1 MSGNDSGAYELKHNG
16 KIHRVPDFAEL
27 KKWVFQGRVS
37 EKDSYRTAGASQW
50 ISVLKEPEFASVFNP
65 EQQWT
70 VSMQGGIFKTY
81 DFDIVI
87 RWAEEGRITDDAI
100 VEGPRTP
107 PGGVKA
113 TALPALASNLRKPGG
128 TKKVFPTLRFDGN
141 DYPASDTETIGKWI
155 VESRVPVDA
164 LISFDGTNWEPVSAC
179 GLFDLEDWPR
189 AAHGKIE
196 ESSLPEMP
204 EVTEPEPEID
214 TDLHASSESEEKV
227 ITEEDD
233 DEEEET
239 IVNGDNSK
247 EPENQEEF
255 ATFTVISGNSEMTIE
270 SLTKVRALLKKKLI
284 FSYDEI
290 KHHSI
295 DEEYISVGEYL
306 DSVKTVHHGKWFWML
321 IALGVIAIVTGL
333 ELFDVIT
340 IPGVDLKT
348 WF

>member
-1 MSGNDSGAYELKHNG
+1 MSGNDNGAYELKHNG

-50 ISVLKEPEFASVFNP
+50 ISILKEPEFAPVFNP

-70 VSMQGGIFKTY
+70 VSMQGGIFKTF
-81 DFDIVI
+81 DFDIVV

-128 TKKVFPTLRFDGN
+128 AKKVFPTLRFDGN
-141 DYPASDTETIGKWI
+141 DYPAHDTETIGKWI

-164 LISFDGTNWEPVSAC
+164 LISFDNINWEPVSAC
-179 GLFDLEDWPR
+179 GLFNLEDWPR

-196 ESSLPEMP
+196 EDSLPEMP
-204 EVTEPEPEID
+204 EVTEPAFKIQ
-214 TDLHASSESEEKV
+214 TDLDASAEAEEKIV
-227 ITEEDD
+227 
-233 DEEEET
+233 EEET
-239 IVNGDNSK
+239 IVNDDNAK

-270 SLTKVRALLKKKLI
+270 SLAKVRALLKKKLI

-295 DEEYISVGEYL
+295 DEEYVSVGEYL
-306 DSVKTVHHGKWFWML
+306 NSVKTVRHGKWFWML
-321 IALGVIAIVTGL
+321 IVLGVIAIVAGL
-333 ELFDVIT
+333 ELFGVIT